1 MRRKDRDLGAQAAL
15 EILDECEY
23 ATISCVYYADE
34 IDANCDNLAQE
45 NSANFSTNSD
55 KITSKN
61 LDTSTVNKTCAR
73 FSMGTNLDE
82 ISSQILAKTANAKT
96 NLFKIKSVNFH
107 KFSNKNTHFSDT
119 LNTKSNMSTLTNFH
133 TLINLRSLNTNAQ
146 TRAKFGIGINLNQI
160 SSANFV
166 DKDTNLCCFSTHKN
180 KVSTKFSTQSDQIC
194 ASRPK
199 PEQIFTNEISINQ
212 KSSRANL
219 RTKSALLNSQ
229 TKQISTPR
237 QPQIFSIPISIVRE
251 NESIFIHGA
260 PSGAKAKLLQNGREV
275 TIVAVSFNH
284 VPTPSKSDF
293 NAHSKDGKWLGS
305 NVFTTEYKSAIA
317 TAKAYEITDP
327 KAKLH
332 ALKILSQK
340 YVASAQMKAFDVA
353 AMHSLN
359 ITNIYELKIISLSAK
374 AKILPK
380 NKI

>member
-34 IDANCDNLAQE
+34 IDANCDNLTQKT
-45 NSANFSTNSD
+45 SANLDEIKDLHTNLPATSSINQQYTLDTSVNFPTNSD
-55 KITSKN
+55 KITGKN

-82 ISSQILAKTANAKT
+82 ISSQILAKTANTKT
-96 NLFKIKSVNFH
+96 NLFKIKSI
-107 KFSNKNTHFSDT
+107 
-119 LNTKSNMSTLTNFH
+119 NFH

-160 SSANFV
+160 SSANPV
-166 DKDTNLCCFSTHKN
+166 DKDTNSCCFSTHKN
-180 KVSTKFSTQSDQIC
+180 KILTKFSTQSDQIC
-194 ASRPK
+194 AFKPK
-199 PEQIFTNEISINQ
+199 QIFANEISINQ

-237 QPQIFSIPISIVRE
+237 HPQIFSIPISIVRE

-340 YVASAQMKAFDVA
+340 YVASAQMRTFDVA

-380 NKI
+380 K